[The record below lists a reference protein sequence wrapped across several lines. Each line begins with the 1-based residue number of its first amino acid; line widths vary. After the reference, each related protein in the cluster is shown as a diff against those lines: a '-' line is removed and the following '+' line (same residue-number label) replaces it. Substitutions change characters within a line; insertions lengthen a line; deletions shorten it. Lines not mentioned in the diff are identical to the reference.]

1 MHFVDTILH
10 FNVLLTL
17 FSEYIGLVV
26 KFGQQTKTT
35 AVTMKKITSIFAL
48 LLLFASCSTDD
59 DSLQTDTAVTA
70 KKSTFDAP
78 PIITSP
84 KPPKYT
90 FACWSN
96 PTAHY
101 DNVGSFAS
109 PKWGFIA
116 DIPAGIAPDGLYKV
130 TLQIQQ
136 IEPENL
142 EVGIGSIISCT
153 DNIVYNNVTVTPPS
167 VARYPYQLMLY
178 YRWRL
183 VVSQVSFKDYS
194 TIICSQSTPWYDTPL
209 G

>member
-1 MHFVDTILH
+1 
-10 FNVLLTL
+10 
-17 FSEYIGLVV
+17 
-26 KFGQQTKTT
+26 
-35 AVTMKKITSIFAL
+35 MKKVTSLFAL

-59 DSLQTDTAVTA
+59 DSIQTNKDVTA
-70 KKSTFDAP
+70 KKSAFDT
-78 PIITSP
+78 PIVISP
-84 KPPKYT
+84 KPSKYI
-90 FACWSN
+90 FPCWSN

-101 DNVGSFAS
+101 DNVGAFAS

-116 DIPAGIAPDGLYKV
+116 DIPQGTAPDGLYKV
-130 TLQIQQ
+130 TLQIQE

-142 EVGIGSIISCT
+142 EVGIGSIISYT